1 MSANRDEVMA
11 EIRALLVKNFR
22 LNGEDITPESTL
34 KSLDLDSIDFID
46 LISELE
52 RNRKLRFAP
61 NDFAGVKTIDNVVSI
76 LSGDAAPGSFAPKD
90 RRSAAH
96 TISRVMPERP
106 ARRQRRAFPCP
117 GDGCGRTFMHER
129 CQYGQK
135 ENRDYRHGSLVA
147 ARQYHGEGARRAP
160 EPQEPD

>member
-11 EIRALLVKNFR
+11 EIRTLLVKNFSISEE
-22 LNGEDITPESTL
+22 NITPDATL

-90 RRSAAH
+90 
-96 TISRVMPERP
+96 
-106 ARRQRRAFPCP
+106 Q
-117 GDGCGRTFMHER
+117 
-129 CQYGQK
+129 QK
-135 ENRDYRHGSLVA
+135 
-147 ARQYHGEGARRAP
+147 
-160 EPQEPD
+160 

>member
-11 EIRALLVKNFR
+11 EIRTLLVKNFSISEE
-22 LNGEDITPESTL
+22 NITPDATL

-61 NDFAGVKTIDNVVSI
+61 NDFAGVQTIDNVVSI

-90 RRSAAH
+90 
-96 TISRVMPERP
+96 
-106 ARRQRRAFPCP
+106 Q
-117 GDGCGRTFMHER
+117 
-129 CQYGQK
+129 QK
-135 ENRDYRHGSLVA
+135 
-147 ARQYHGEGARRAP
+147 
-160 EPQEPD
+160 

>member
-52 RNRKLRFAP
+52 RNRTAASPRRISRSRQRAAERRSHNIQSHAGASRAP
-61 NDFAGVKTIDNVVSI
+61 
-76 LSGDAAPGSFAPKD
+76 AAPCFSLPG
-90 RRSAAH
+90 RR
-96 TISRVMPERP
+96 MRP
-106 ARRQRRAFPCP
+106 DIHA
-117 GDGCGRTFMHER
+117 
-129 CQYGQK
+129 
-135 ENRDYRHGSLVA
+135 
-147 ARQYHGEGARRAP
+147 
-160 EPQEPD
+160 